1 MRALNFQMLSAK
13 MLSAKIV
20 FIDWD
25 TLERKIMYTVQ
36 NNFLNFFPVELC
48 HKYARKAQNSPLR
61 WAFNRNGPCLQKI
74 PLVQISKLPWNP
86 LVFFMNYLQP
96 HACYCNY
103 QLLIYY
109 ISILIMFLKL
119 QKKWCWM
126 VLLNLQSDLP
136 EKFGCDFLS
145 HTLLLCTD
153 KFPIFEHWI
162 WEHF

>member
-1 MRALNFQMLSAK
+1 MLSAK

-86 LVFFMNYLQP
+86 WVFFMNYLQP